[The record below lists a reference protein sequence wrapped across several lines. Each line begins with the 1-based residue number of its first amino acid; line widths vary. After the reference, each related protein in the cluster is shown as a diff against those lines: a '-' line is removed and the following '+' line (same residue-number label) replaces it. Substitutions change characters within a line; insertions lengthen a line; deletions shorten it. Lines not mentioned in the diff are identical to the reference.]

1 MKSGLLIFSLVAL
14 FGLNAQAQN
23 ADLLCNSSE
32 SRLSLTP
39 KECVG
44 LPAINYDIPT
54 LKLQLEDIRKILQG
68 AESSGGRLAPSTQN
82 NPTGMANI
90 LLPTHECQAKLLLDA
105 GHRVSWLLV
114 SDFEITRNVAAVIPE
129 HLWDSGLVLGNNIN
143 GDQYPLDELPQWGLQ
158 NLSVEVNGK
167 ALTIC
172 ANSSCS
178 TNESGL
184 KTMLTQYHAAA
195 KLQFKVSCNKL

>member
-1 MKSGLLIFSLVAL
+1 MKFGLLLFSLVAG
-14 FGLNAQAQN
+14 FGLKAQSQSPQ
-23 ADLLCNSSE
+23 LLCNSSE

-44 LPAINYDIPT
+44 LPTINYDIPT

-68 AESSGGRLAPSTQN
+68 AESSGGRLAPGTQN

-105 GHRVSWLLV
+105 GLRVSWLLI
-114 SDFEITRNVAAVIPE
+114 SEFEITRNVAAVIPE
-129 HLWDSGLVLGNNIN
+129 HLWDSGLVLGNDIN
-143 GDQYPLDELPQWGLQ
+143 GDQYPMDELPQWGLQ

-167 ALTIC
+167 ALTVC

-178 TNESGL
+178 TNENGL
-184 KTMLTQYHAAA
+184 KTTLTQYHQAA
-195 KLQFKVSCNKL
+195 KLQFKVSCKKL